1 MRVVTLF
8 GKLLLWKAARPS
20 GKVSEPVDT
29 SVLVLNQNYEPL
41 NVCNSR
47 RAIVMVFNGKA
58 EVIELNGHYI
68 TTTTESFHCPS
79 VIRLANLIKRPRP
92 KLKLSRKEVFSRDRY
107 TCQYCGS
114 ATKELTL
121 DHVVPKSKGGGH
133 SWDNLVS
140 ACKSC
145 NHRKGGKSPSEARM
159 RLLSLPRE
167 PKVSPH
173 YVFLQKLHHSP
184 HEEWKKFLPDVATRQ

>member
-1 MRVVTLF
+1 MRERVEF
-8 GKLLLWKAARPS
+8 F
-20 GKVSEPVDT
+20 
-29 SVLVLNQNYEPL
+29 VLVLNQNYEPL

-68 TTTTESFHCPS
+68 TTTTDSFHCPS

-114 ATKELTL
+114 STKELTL
-121 DHVVPKSKGGGH
+121 DHVVPKSRGGGH

-140 ACKSC
+140 ACKTC

-159 RLLSLPRE
+159 RLLSQPRE
-167 PKVSPH
+167 PKVSPY

-184 HEEWKKFLPDVATRQ
+184 NEEWKKFLPEVPTRQ